1 MAISLAVE
9 VEIRAVNHLSMVFSQ
24 VSRQT
29 GEMNSQIKQM
39 NTNISAM
46 SRAWLAMFAGR
57 ELSRFGDSI
66 VGALTKGV
74 QVAGSFQTALVGI
87 KIAANAS
94 TQAMDQLQNVLINT
108 SNKYGMNLTQGANM
122 MAISARGGM
131 SISDIARQADPIL
144 GFGNLMN
151 VTRGI
156 PFEESALMA
165 SKLSGMFGH
174 DVTDLFNRGIKSG
187 KGNVDEL
194 FQIITKLAPV
204 ANALKMSPE
213 RVFELSALFENTG
226 LGVRGSTSMVNALV
240 STTANAGKHNTR
252 AKAARDLG
260 LTDSHGNL
268 NYLDA
273 MGAPDPLLFGGILSS
288 DRARMTTQRFQG
300 DITGAFGGLRGVQ
313 VGEILSS
320 PAVIEQF
327 KALIERF
334 KEMKT
339 VTQDNN
345 EITKTFDQQLKILGS
360 NFQGLTTT
368 AMMPLT
374 NAATG
379 AMKHLSLIVGKLTEV
394 AEKSTGFKIV
404 LDALI
409 ATAGALGITA
419 SVGGKVLQAG
429 GNLAL
434 IKLALGGAGTAG
446 AATGIGA
453 GMAGGLENLGIW
465 AYLYGLPAL
474 GGAAVGAAAVG
485 VAGAAGLGIVGA
497 YQHFDRQRT
506 EKALEDAH
514 TIINIE
520 HLHTETHDPA
530 HFTKHIL
537 RAAGHSPGRS
547 GVPSRGPGVNTAGH
561 GAISWSK

>member
-1 MAISLAVE
+1 
-9 VEIRAVNHLSMVFSQ
+9 
-24 VSRQT
+24 
-29 GEMNSQIKQM
+29 
-39 NTNISAM
+39 
-46 SRAWLAMFAGR
+46 
-57 ELSRFGDSI
+57 
-66 VGALTKGV
+66 
-74 QVAGSFQTALVGI
+74 
-87 KIAANAS
+87 
-94 TQAMDQLQNVLINT
+94 
-108 SNKYGMNLTQGANM
+108 
-122 MAISARGGM
+122 
-131 SISDIARQADPIL
+131 
-144 GFGNLMN
+144 
-151 VTRGI
+151 
-156 PFEESALMA
+156 
-165 SKLSGMFGH
+165 
-174 DVTDLFNRGIKSG
+174 
-187 KGNVDEL
+187 
-194 FQIITKLAPV
+194 
-204 ANALKMSPE
+204 
-213 RVFELSALFENTG
+213 
-226 LGVRGSTSMVNALV
+226 
-240 STTANAGKHNTR
+240 
-252 AKAARDLG
+252 
-260 LTDSHGNL
+260 
-268 NYLDA
+268 
-273 MGAPDPLLFGGILSS
+273 
-288 DRARMTTQRFQG
+288 
-300 DITGAFGGLRGVQ
+300 
-313 VGEILSS
+313 LSS

-485 VAGAAGLGIVGA
+485 VAGAGA
-497 YQHFDRQRT
+497 RGR
-506 EKALEDAH
+506 EPCAH
-514 TIINIE
+514 TVD
-520 HLHTETHDPA
+520 HRRRGVVAQP
-530 HFTKHIL
+530 TK
-537 RAAGHSPGRS
+537 PG
-547 GVPSRGPGVNTAGH
+547 
-561 GAISWSK
+561 